1 MTLKKNTA
9 HQNVNVYHYTE
20 ANRVID
26 AMNGLPRV
34 ANAVLPNVDVDYV
47 SYSSYDVQSSD
58 QATVNKALDFL
69 QKNLRSK
76 PTIPG
81 MRVFIGEFGIPQES
95 DAVKGNA
102 TLHEILNRDII
113 IKYLT
118 WGVEFIL
125 YWEMYN
131 NEVDTNGNQKGFW
144 LINDKE
150 VKLPLYY
157 TFSKLYSNGDEWIK
171 QFYGKKIIDIQIIKN
186 IHHGLYPI

>member
-1 MTLKKNTA
+1 MFRTLHMMFNL
-9 HQNVNVYHYTE
+9 
-20 ANRVID
+20 VI
-26 AMNGLPRV
+26 
-34 ANAVLPNVDVDYV
+34 
-47 SYSSYDVQSSD
+47 
-58 QATVNKALDFL
+58 ATVNKALDFL

-171 QFYGKKIIDIQIIKN
+171 QFYGKN
-186 IHHGLYPI
+186 NRYPNHQEYTSWALSYLKSLSS